1 MRSHQDYS
9 AWNEF
14 IAQSSAPTFFVPDE
28 RDYSG
33 SDNMMSGLQM
43 GLGRMTIR

>member
-14 IAQSSAPTFFVPDE
+14 IAQSSAPTFFVLDE

-33 SDNMMSGLQM
+33 SDDMISGLQV
-43 GLGRMTIR
+43 GVGRTTIR